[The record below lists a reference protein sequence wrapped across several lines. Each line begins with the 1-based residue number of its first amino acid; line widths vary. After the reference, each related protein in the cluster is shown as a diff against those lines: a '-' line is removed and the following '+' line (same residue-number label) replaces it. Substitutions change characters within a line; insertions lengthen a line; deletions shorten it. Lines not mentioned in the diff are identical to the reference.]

1 MSLAIARRPAS
12 LAVLALLLAALFP
25 AHAQITP
32 ELDVP
37 YVPTPDRVVA
47 RMLAM
52 ADVKAGDTV
61 IDLGSGDGRIAV
73 AAVRDR
79 GADSA
84 LGIDL
89 DPQRIREA
97 KANAEA
103 AGVADKVSFEQGDLF
118 KKDIADATV
127 VTMYLLPRINMRL
140 RPVILDTLKPGTR
153 VVSHAFDMNDWPA
166 DRTDYVGGSYVY
178 LWVVPAKVG
187 GRWEVETQ
195 EGGFTLDLQQQF
207 QQVLGVARSGGLHN
221 SVTGSLEGD
230 VLHFNV
236 GGMDYV
242 GKVEG
247 DRINPLQGEGAASGW
262 SARRS

>member
-12 LAVLALLLAALFP
+12 LAVLALLLTALLP
-25 AHAQITP
+25 AHAQIAP

-61 IDLGSGDGRIAV
+61 IDLGSGDGRIAI

-89 DPQRIREA
+89 DPERIREA

-103 AGVADKVSFEQGDLF
+103 AGLPTRSASSR
-118 KKDIADATV
+118 ATC
-127 VTMYLLPRINMRL
+127 
-140 RPVILDTLKPGTR
+140 
-153 VVSHAFDMNDWPA
+153 S
-166 DRTDYVGGSYVY
+166 
-178 LWVVPAKVG
+178 
-187 GRWEVETQ
+187 
-195 EGGFTLDLQQQF
+195 EG
-207 QQVLGVARSGGLHN
+207 HC
-221 SVTGSLEGD
+221 
-230 VLHFNV
+230 
-236 GGMDYV
+236 
-242 GKVEG
+242 
-247 DRINPLQGEGAASGW
+247 
-262 SARRS
+262 